1 MRLEGP
7 HHVPAVVLSPE
18 PKDYVDVA
26 ALPNC
31 FDWRNHPDG
40 NNYCT
45 KDLNQHIVSAGARP
59 RPRVPNGGGGLTEE
73 APSPATAARAGP
85 TAR

>member
-7 HHVPAVVLSPE
+7 HHVPAVVRSPE

-59 RPRVPNGGGGLTEE
+59 PGM
-73 APSPATAARAGP
+73 AHTAYI
-85 TAR
+85 